1 MSLRDIL
8 LKLEKKSGLESL
20 QFSKDGAI
28 SFVFNDRYTTT
39 LEKSAD
45 EHELTLYGVIGQLP
59 FEDKERYLLALLQ
72 ANLFGRATG
81 GASIG
86 LDPDT
91 QEIILFRT
99 FIIAHLPFDSFFEE
113 LTHFLHMQQEW
124 TEKLKDKVLLY
135 DRGSLT

>member
-8 LKLEKKSGLESL
+8 QKLEKKSGLESL

-28 SFVFNDRYTTT
+28 SFVFNTHYTTT

-45 EHELTLYGVIGQLP
+45 ERELTLYGVIGQLP
-59 FEDKERYLLALLQ
+59 FEDKERYLLMLLQ
-72 ANLFGRATG
+72 ANLFGRKTG

-91 QEIILFRT
+91 QEVILFRT
-99 FIIAHLPFDSFFEE
+99 FEVAHLQFDHFFEE
-113 LTHFLHMQQEW
+113 LTRFLGMQQEW
-124 TEKLKDKVLLY
+124 SENLKDKVLSY
-135 DRGSLT
+135 DRGSFT